1 MYKWLKTA
9 EQSNI
14 PINCNIFKEKALE
27 FSKSSEFH
35 NFQACDEW
43 LCRQK
48 KRFNVSFKTAS
59 GNQMYLWSL
68 ISCCFKMFIKL
79 FSAEKYNSQG
89 IFISF
94 LSPRLMAFPVIS
106 REQVFALQARRKYK
120 MIFAD
125 LPVFS
130 LVSCPTKQS
139 FFMIATAICP
149 LYFWLKNCF

>member
-1 MYKWLKTA
+1 
-9 EQSNI
+9 
-14 PINCNIFKEKALE
+14 
-27 FSKSSEFH
+27 
-35 NFQACDEW
+35 
-43 LCRQK
+43 
-48 KRFNVSFKTAS
+48 
-59 GNQMYLWSL
+59 
-68 ISCCFKMFIKL
+68 MFIKL
-79 FSAEKYNSQG
+79 FSAEKYNLQG

-149 LYFWLKNCF
+149 LYFWFENCF